1 MYTSRPLI
9 RPPICTSKPMYGEG
23 MQDLIFRPASPA
35 DAYALSELSIMAGD
49 GLYEFLLEEMA
60 PKEMLAGLIAR
71 TMKQETG
78 GFTWRHCFVADDKGV
93 IGMVNAYPAAWLRD
107 EEQDVL
113 PQDKVQVLNPIDQAQ
128 DWESFLVNGIAV
140 RPAYR
145 RQGIG
150 RRLMAWAMEQA
161 EAGGFARISANVWED
176 NVAGRGLF
184 EDQGFDL
191 QTRTQVAGHVGL
203 SHVGGSLLMV
213 RPLLTFG

>member
-1 MYTSRPLI
+1 MMSSTLA
-9 RPPICTSKPMYGEG
+9 
-23 MQDLIFRPASPA
+23 FRPASPA
-35 DAYALSELSIMAGD
+35 DAYALAELSIMAGD

-78 GFTWRHCFVADDKGV
+78 GFNWRHCFVADDKGV
-93 IGMVNAYPAAWLRD
+93 VGMVNAYPAVWLRD
-107 EEQDVL
+107 EEQDIL
-113 PQDKVQVLNPIDQAQ
+113 PQDKVQILGAIDQAQ

-140 RPAYR
+140 RPPYR
-145 RQGIG
+145 RQGVG
-150 RRLMAWAMEQA
+150 RRLVEWAIEQA
-161 EAGGFARISANVWED
+161 RAGGFARISANVWED
-176 NVAGRGLF
+176 NAAGRGLF

-191 QTRTQVAGHVGL
+191 QTRIQVAEHIGL